1 MVHRIDDH
9 SFSPF
14 GNSANTVKNDGWVTL
29 GVRVEWNIERAGG
42 GLSAF
47 VAGQN
52 LADRRYSGSVQV
64 DNAAGKY
71 FEPSDGRTFYGGLR
85 WAR

>member
-1 MVHRIDDH
+1 
-9 SFSPF
+9 
-14 GNSANTVKNDGWVTL
+14 
-29 GVRVEWNIERAGG
+29 VRVEWNIDRA

-64 DNAAGKY
+64 DNAAGKF